1 MIKREIARHSTTT
14 AISAQDFQAEILG
27 LVNAEADLSSC
38 QDSAFLVKGFGSDE
52 LRVMKRSRKG
62 AHSISIMQ
70 GNLQKGIRQIDSEA
84 GKFMLITKHLSKIL
98 SNAKEAELYLYEIA
112 TKGIHFILHPYPE
125 QKQSQLAETR
135 PKLHITQHNIILPRR
150 RRADFDTGIPRLS
163 FTA

>member
-70 GNLQKGIRQIDSEA
+70 GNLQKGD
-84 GKFMLITKHLSKIL
+84 
-98 SNAKEAELYLYEIA
+98 
-112 TKGIHFILHPYPE
+112 
-125 QKQSQLAETR
+125 
-135 PKLHITQHNIILPRR
+135 
-150 RRADFDTGIPRLS
+150 
-163 FTA
+163 